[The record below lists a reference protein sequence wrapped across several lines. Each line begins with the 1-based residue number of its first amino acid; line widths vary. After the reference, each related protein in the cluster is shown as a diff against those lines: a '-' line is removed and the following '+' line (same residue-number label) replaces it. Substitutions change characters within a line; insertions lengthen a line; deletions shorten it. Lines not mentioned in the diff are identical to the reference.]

1 MLQPKVLNAQTN
13 QIPRSYN
20 FKLALAFGMSGAHLK
35 RSKQC
40 CDNTVVYRA
49 LRTVLRNFSEL
60 SLLWLPE
67 QELKLLRERL
77 NLRNH
82 LAYVPGK
89 FKT

>member
-1 MLQPKVLNAQTN
+1 MTP
-13 QIPRSYN
+13 P
-20 FKLALAFGMSGAHLK
+20 GAHSK

-40 CDNTVVYRA
+40 SDNTVIYRT
-49 LRTVLRNFSEL
+49 LPTVHFSDL
-60 SLLWLPE
+60 SRSFWLPE

-89 FKT
+89 FKTSLPSLEYVKLV